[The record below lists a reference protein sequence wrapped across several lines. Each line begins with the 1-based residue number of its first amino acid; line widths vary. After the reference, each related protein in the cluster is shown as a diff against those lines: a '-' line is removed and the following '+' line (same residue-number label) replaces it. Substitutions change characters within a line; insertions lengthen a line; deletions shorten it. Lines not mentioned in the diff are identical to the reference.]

1 MSVKSIN
8 EDHGPA
14 SSGSVPMAASP
25 SRAPTR
31 PPLLAPAVS
40 ALSVTLSILA
50 VILGDA
56 DRLRQFFFDRSL
68 WNDEVWVGLSVL
80 TRSYGGLLRPL
91 SGEQAAPPGWLW
103 LERFCTQLFGNSELA
118 LRLPELLAA
127 LALPVLVAVLGH
139 RFLGGWGWLPVA
151 FVALSPYLVFYSAEL
166 KPYGPD
172 ATFTVLTIL
181 LTVCVLDHDLAL
193 PWLLWWGGVMAV
205 VAFLSWPALV
215 AVASSAVV
223 IAFRAI
229 LPAVRQ
235 RRPAQLGWMAIANAP
250 WLAVVAWQYQVILRP
265 LRHNRPLQEFWASG
279 YPSSIRALGSWLRGM
294 IPAVVAQPLSLHL
307 TWLVGVLVIVGAT
320 CLLIEQRLAALPMV
334 LVLPVTFVAAA
345 LHLYPLE
352 GPPGQPVLQ
361 QGRSALSLVPICLI
375 LVAGS
380 VRAGAL
386 LSGLRRPGHLRTQ
399 AWGPLVAAAVA
410 AGTVAATVVV
420 AEPAMASAIGQFGR
434 PTTITESRSAFSQM
448 KRQLTPGEAVFVDL
462 WTASVYAYYAA
473 RFRLPAAH
481 LDAVGRGRT
490 CAEGAIIQRLAPSG
504 RFWMAFAVPYQSMA
518 AKAFIDEY
526 LDAVRPVAFPIKD
539 IGPSDN
545 VSMVLL
551 ERRSTVGLTPA
562 SGGHCLDVGQ
572 TDALYR

>member
-1 MSVKSIN
+1 
-8 EDHGPA
+8 
-14 SSGSVPMAASP
+14 MAASP

-40 ALSVTLSILA
+40 ALPVTLSILA

-420 AEPAMASAIGQFGR
+420 AEPAMASAIGQFGLSDHDHR
-434 PTTITESRSAFSQM
+434 VPIGFFADETSADSG
-448 KRQLTPGEAVFVDL
+448 RGGL
-462 WTASVYAYYAA
+462 
-473 RFRLPAAH
+473 RRH
-481 LDAVGRGRT
+481 LDGVGVRLLRCQIPAPGRPSRCRRARSHLCRGRDHR
-490 CAEGAIIQRLAPSG
+490 EVGAFWSLLDGIRRPLSVDG
-504 RFWMAFAVPYQSMA
+504 RQSLYRRVP
-518 AKAFIDEY
+518 
-526 LDAVRPVAFPIKD
+526 RC
-539 IGPSDN
+539 G
-545 VSMVLL
+545 
-551 ERRSTVGLTPA
+551 PA
-562 SGGHCLDVGQ
+562 SRFAYQGHRPGRQRVDGAPGAPLNRRPYAGVGGPLPGRWPD
-572 TDALYR
+572 